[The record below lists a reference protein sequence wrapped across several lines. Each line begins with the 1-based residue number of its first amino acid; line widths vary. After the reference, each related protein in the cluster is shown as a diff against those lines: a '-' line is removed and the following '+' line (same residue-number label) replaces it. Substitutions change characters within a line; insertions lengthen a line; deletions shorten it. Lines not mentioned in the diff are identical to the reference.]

1 MCGRLNVID
10 DPLCQI
16 VSDTLGIKFY
26 SKSNNNLCPSEN
38 VAAIVRQENYLLQ
51 ADMQWGIQPPWSK
64 RLVINAQSET
74 VAHKPTF
81 AQAFTSHRCL
91 VPFSGWYEWRKE
103 SNKKQK
109 YYFRHKEHHPIY
121 MAGISYYRQGV
132 ALEVVTL
139 TTQFNHLCALYHHRM
154 PVLIKPENIKLW
166 FRQNFSEL
174 QKLMLPLEQDLLVV
188 SAA

>member
-1 MCGRLNVID
+1 
-10 DPLCQI
+10 
-16 VSDTLGIKFY
+16 
-26 SKSNNNLCPSEN
+26 
-38 VAAIVRQENYLLQ
+38 
-51 ADMQWGIQPPWSK
+51 
-64 RLVINAQSET
+64 
-74 VAHKPTF
+74 
-81 AQAFTSHRCL
+81 
-91 VPFSGWYEWRKE
+91 
-103 SNKKQK
+103 
-109 YYFRHKEHHPIY
+109 